1 MKYID
6 IGLKICF
13 DDDTVLCRGNNSS
26 QLEDAVSELFDGIF
40 CDYVG
45 YIKTE
50 VKVGEEVE

>member
-13 DDDTVLCRGNNSS
+13 DDDTVLHHNNNTN

-40 CDYVG
+40 GDYVG
-45 YIKTE
+45 YIKTD
-50 VKVGEEVE
+50 VKVRE